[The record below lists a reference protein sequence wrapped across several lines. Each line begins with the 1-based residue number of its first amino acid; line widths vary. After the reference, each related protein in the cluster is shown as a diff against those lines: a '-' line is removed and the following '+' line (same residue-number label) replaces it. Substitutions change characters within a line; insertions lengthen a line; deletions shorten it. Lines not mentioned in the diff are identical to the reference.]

1 MSNTWV
7 KKDLLKMIEMKKH
20 GKSIADI
27 AKVLNRSAES
37 VYAKMHRINWKV
49 VDNNPDKFVEE
60 HQGSNPRKWSND
72 EMIQLDA
79 YIQAGQSYDFIAQK
93 LCRGIVSVERKAQ
106 DTDWKAWRAINNIN
120 GEGGQI
126 DGDSFIESE
135 IDRVKMIDSFVNSI
149 LSLGRGDPARLNGIT
164 EKEFLKKVN
173 LDKKKLFISF
183 AELKEKA
190 EKELTKIGFKNPE
203 EVRLGEGTY
212 LVVGDSHGKHT
223 KRSMFR
229 LLEQVNRYVK
239 PDKIIHI
246 GHILD
251 DDNDI
256 SYDWGKFNNLIIVAR
271 EEELRTI
278 QDQRNK
284 FKFNFDVVRFS
295 AHLGELEVSNQEMI
309 SDYVKTSIAS
319 LDPEIFN
326 EQVIVNCHRVESFT
340 RCTNEKPS
348 YMVSPGCICEEHII
362 TTIKQID
369 FDGDHTVKQANWTGF
384 SKYRRWRHMS
394 KYWEQGMIVVHV
406 DKHGNHTV
414 IPCVIQKVQDGFG
427 TSYFD
432 KIITSQGVFD
442 PDKKIFVNGDLH
454 CDLHD
459 ADILDIQ
466 EQICKD
472 YKPDIQVN
480 LGDTINNKA
489 LNHHFIDKGIPILNK
504 KIMDESAQTYAIL
517 KRMSSWAKESHMI
530 YGNHERFAQ
539 DFVDKNP
546 QFGDM
551 LDFRFL
557 CSLEEMG
564 YQLTE
569 LKDVLKINGVKFV
582 HGDIVMYGQPGTKI
596 EKCSRTFGRDVF
608 VGHIHCPAIRFGC
621 FSIGL
626 TGKIDQEYNEPNAS
640 KWVQGFGMCN
650 QYKGKNWATTIAI
663 INRQCILNKKL
674 YKPIDPSSWQLKGYK
689 ARIVYDVK

>member
-1 MSNTWV
+1 MSNTWG
-7 KKDLLKMIEMKKH
+7 KKDLLKMVEMKKQ
-20 GKSIADI
+20 GKSVADI
-27 AKVLNRSAES
+27 ASALKRSVES
-37 VYAKMHRINWKV
+37 IGRKIQRINWDKV
-49 VDNNPDKFVEE
+49 GKNPDKFVEE
-60 HQGSNPRKWSND
+60 QHGIAPRKWSNE

-93 LCRGIVSVERKAQ
+93 LGRGIVSVERKAQ
-106 DTDWKAWRAINNIN
+106 DTDWKAWRAINNIS
-120 GEGGQI
+120 G
-126 DGDSFIESE
+126 DGVPADGSTPPESE
-135 IDRVKMIDSFVNSI
+135 VDRVKMVDSFVNSI
-149 LSLGRGDPARLNGIT
+149 LSLARGDPNRLNAIT
-164 EKEFLKKVN
+164 EREFLKKVN
-173 LDKKKLFISF
+173 LDKRKMFISF
-183 AELKEKA
+183 AELRVKA
-190 EKELTKIGFKNPE
+190 EQELTKIGFKNPE
-203 EVRLGEGTY
+203 EIHLGEGTY
-212 LVVGDSHGKHT
+212 LIVGDSHGKHT
-223 KRSMFR
+223 KRNMFH
-229 LLEQVNRYVK
+229 LLEQVNNYIK

-256 SYDWGKFNNLIIVAR
+256 SYDWGKFKNLIIVAR

-284 FKFNFDVVRFS
+284 FKFSFEVVRLS

-309 SDYVKTSIAS
+309 NDYVKTSIAS

-326 EQVIVNCHRVESFT
+326 EQVVVNCHRMESFT
-340 RCTNEKPS
+340 RCTNGKPS

-369 FDGDHTVKQANWTGF
+369 FEGDHTVKQANWTGF

-406 DKHGNHTV
+406 DKRGNHTIV
-414 IPCVIQKVQDGFG
+414 PCVIQKVQDVFG

-432 KIITSQGVFD
+432 KIITSQGVFN

-459 ADILDIQ
+459 ADVLDIQ

-472 YKPDIQVN
+472 YRPDVQVN
-480 LGDTINNKA
+480 LGDTVNNLA
-489 LNHHFIDKGIPILNK
+489 LNHHLIDKGIPILNK
-504 KIMDESAQTYAIL
+504 KILDESAQTYAIL
-517 KRMSSWAKESHMI
+517 KRMATWAKESHMI

-551 LDFRFL
+551 LDFHFL
-557 CSLEEMG
+557 CSLEELG

-582 HGDIVMYGQPGTKI
+582 HGDVKMFGQPGTKI

-608 VGHIHCPAIRFGC
+608 VGHIHYPAIRFGC
-621 FSIGL
+621 YSVGL
-626 TGKIDQEYNEPNAS
+626 TGKTDQEYNEPNAS
-640 KWVQGFGMCN
+640 NWMQGFGLCN
-650 QYKGKNWATTIAI
+650 QYKGKNWPTTIAI
-663 INRQCILNKKL
+663 TNRQCVLNKRL
-674 YKPIDPSSWQLKGYK
+674 YKPIDPSSWQLKRYK
-689 ARIVYDVK
+689 ARMVYDIE